1 MGQAGPVRTRQTGQN
16 RGAQQ
21 LLNGPDMVREPQC
34 HSWRAVALIG
44 LTGHG
49 NDLNLRLTPGA
60 IFGCGGQ
67 KVDQQL
73 FLRSS
78 SSPVVIVKAPNDRI
92 SNDPYPRA
100 FSRSSDVLIVV
111 VKVPGAITSLP
122 TIIQDLPD
130 ALLSDAEDLSQC
142 RYRLTFLVT
151 SADFRIAC
159 TFRGSAIGNRR
170 LRENQA
176 AI

>member
-78 SSPVVIVKAPNDRI
+78 NSSAVMVKTPQRPDIQR
-92 SNDPYPRA
+92 
-100 FSRSSDVLIVV
+100 
-111 VKVPGAITSLP
+111 SLP
-122 TIIQDLPD
+122 EGVFSVKRRVDSRGEGPRRNHLT
-130 ALLSDAEDLSQC
+130 SDDHSGFARC
-142 RYRLTFLVT
+142 
-151 SADFRIAC
+151 
-159 TFRGSAIGNRR
+159 
-170 LRENQA
+170 A
-176 AI
+176 AQ